1 MAVKALLLDLDG
13 TILDTLDDLCDSVN
27 FALSSHGHPT
37 HTKREIR
44 AIVGNGVIN
53 LITRSLPEGVSQK
66 EFEECLATYKEQYE
80 VNKTNKTAP
89 YKGIPEA
96 LSALRAAGYKLAIVS
111 NKHAE
116 AVEGLYNL
124 FFADLVDFALGNS
137 TDIPKKP
144 APDMVLVAAE
154 KLGVSLEECVF
165 VGDSEVDFQTAQNA
179 GVPCISVTW
188 GFRDEDVLREAGATL
203 FVHSPDELVTA
214 VGNI

>member
-13 TILDTLDDLCDSVN
+13 TILNTLDDLCDSVN
-27 FALSSHGHPT
+27 FALSAHGHPT
-37 HTKREIR
+37 RTKSEIR

-66 EFEECLATYKEQYE
+66 EFEECLATYKEHYE

-89 YKGIPEA
+89 YRGISEA

-124 FFADLVDFALGNS
+124 FFADVADFALGNS
-137 TDIPKKP
+137 SDIPKKP
-144 APDMVLVAAE
+144 APGMVFAAAQ
-154 KLGVSLEECVF
+154 KLGVTPDECVF

-179 GVPCISVTW
+179 GIPCISVTW
-188 GFRDEDVLREAGATL
+188 GFRDEDILRDAGATL
-203 FVHSPDELVTA
+203 FVHSPDELIKA
-214 VGNI
+214 VKAI